1 MEEAVEIC
9 KLRLFLKLAAQLE
22 PGQEIEPLPDIDF
35 NIRAG
40 NTLVGYATREEV
52 RRCMTQ
58 FGDGQMRLGVEDE
71 LQSYGRFEE
80 AAKNVNRQFQLFQ
93 KMQDDYGM
101 NPGEF
106 RKAKQELSERL
117 QTLRDQLD
125 CFLAADYDKRNM
137 AGETA
142 F

>member
-1 MEEAVEIC
+1 
-9 KLRLFLKLAAQLE
+9 
-22 PGQEIEPLPDIDF
+22 
-35 NIRAG
+35 
-40 NTLVGYATREEV
+40 
-52 RRCMTQ
+52 MTQ